1 MPRRKRASKKSAG
14 RPASLGSG
22 RTNADKRSQFA
33 MIVGMI
39 VILLILL
46 AAFGLSFYYR
56 LAPRKCY
63 MVGNIKLERRE
74 ASGVYSYNGEIK
86 GGSGETAYKSTYK
99 LEYLPQHQRWELT
112 ITDYA
117 GGSAAGA
124 PRKFISETLS
134 ANEKTPPFSRYAP
147 KQGTDT
153 STIAGA
159 IGYGYPVL
167 C

>member
-112 ITDYA
+112 ITD
-117 GGSAAGA
+117 SARA

-134 ANEKTPPFSRYAP
+134 ANKKTPPFSRYSP
-147 KQGTDT
+147 KQGTDNR
-153 STIAGA
+153 TIAGA